1 MKCTKCGNEI
11 PNGKTVCE
19 RCGASINVVPVMTEM
34 GRGTQPTNNQQPRT
48 VQTNYIQQPVSSDYM
63 QNYYYNINVLLT
75 RIEEEQRK
83 NQKLLK
89 SISSSTAILAAVV
102 IIQILLS
109 LFVVPTIFR

>member
-1 MKCTKCGNEI
+1 MKCTNCGSEI
-11 PNGKTVCE
+11 PNGKTTCDK
-19 RCGASINVVPVMTEM
+19 CGASINAAPVMT
-34 GRGTQPTNNQQPRT
+34 GTQTTNSQ
-48 VQTNYIQQPVSSDYM
+48 YPVNADYM